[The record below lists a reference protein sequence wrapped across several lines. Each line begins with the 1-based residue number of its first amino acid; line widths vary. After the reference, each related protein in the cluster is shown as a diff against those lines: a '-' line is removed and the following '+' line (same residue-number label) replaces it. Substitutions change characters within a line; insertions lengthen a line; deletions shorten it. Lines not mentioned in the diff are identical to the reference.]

1 MSPTRGAGIQL
12 APLQLKQGELMD
24 TVAIGS
30 ILAVLGAVLIL
41 IVLAI
46 RVGKLINTTHSQD
59 NEQQ

>member
-1 MSPTRGAGIQL
+1 
-12 APLQLKQGELMD
+12 MD